1 MANIKL
7 CKTKAGKGFK
17 IVVDKEWYYTSNS
30 EMGRMLNG
38 LSRACNFRQIE
49 DNDDENKGGQPEK
62 QAGPHIE
69 VLDDEDDFNYQE
81 TGLTKELHA
90 YQDYML
96 EHDDGGEE

>member
-7 CKTKAGKGFK
+7 CKTKAGRGFK

-49 DNDDENKGGQPEK
+49 DNDNEKGQPEE
-62 QAGPHIE
+62 QAGPCVEI
-69 VLDDEDDFNYQE
+69 LDDPDDFDYIE
-81 TGLTKELHA
+81 TGWTKELHA
-90 YQDYML
+90 YQ
-96 EHDDGGEE
+96 EHLLQNDDGGEE